1 MMRHKTYHVF
11 PRNGGWGCKLSGR
24 WIVVSNAANLL
35 DKETYVAAV
44 KRLAKENT
52 PSKVIVYNRDGGISK

>member
-1 MMRHKTYHVF
+1 MRRHTYHVL
-11 PRNGGWGCKLSGR
+11 PRNGGGGCKLSGA

-44 KRLAKENT
+44 KRLAKENQ
-52 PSKVIVYNRDGGISK
+52 PSRVVVYNRDGGIGK

>member
-1 MMRHKTYHVF
+1 MRLKTYRVF
-11 PRNGGWGCKLSGR
+11 PRNGGWGCKLSGA

-44 KRLAKENT
+44 RRLAKQNQ
-52 PSKVIVYNRDGGISK
+52 PSRVIVYNRDGGISK